1 MLATALLAC
10 LALGAMAAVPGDL
23 ITSLPGWDGPLPS
36 TQYSG
41 GWLFCSDEMLS
52 VRRSHVLPHAGYLPV
67 DGGYLHYWL
76 ILSQNDPTTDPIAL
90 WFVT

>member
-1 MLATALLAC
+1 MLATALAAC
-10 LALGAMAAVPGDL
+10 LALGALAAVPGDL

-41 GWLFCSDEMLS
+41 GWLSRSDELLS
-52 VRRSHVLPHAGYLPV
+52 VRSSRSHNHTGYFPV

-76 ILSQNDPTTDPIAL
+76 ILSQNNPTTDPL
-90 WFVT
+90 VMWCV